1 MEEDAVEA
9 VNEAYER
16 LKDAGNNAAYAKR
29 ERADLADLFNE
40 KMDNLGL
47 DLHAKSIRH
56 GMSDVINK
64 TGLSVHA
71 KNIREGTKQ
80 IKEGISTGI
89 STSLNKTGI
98 TELKTTVSTSVST
111 SLRSVGIQKTPNS
124 SAKKRRDG
132 SFAKSFKGLES
143 DVMKRRETLAQRLS
157 NVESG
162 EGDLGNGTSRSLNG
176 LTTSED
182 CETALQDDAIQEVS
196 THSLQSD
203 PMRGSSVRFRSSRKV
218 ASEVNAD
225 PDPWEVVETL
235 AEESKNNKKNRSK
248 PYRVSAGVW
257 TAPSLRRTYKGLRR
271 YLFNLFLWS
280 RENSDEITDVAARES
295 TYAVVTFTS
304 RQAAIAA
311 RKCLADGRGADSF
324 KTMNSLPVPPLADS
338 AAFNVFDC
346 RGFTRPVTI
355 GLNESQKNWRKSL

>member
-9 VNEAYER
+9 VNEAYEQ

-29 ERADLADLFNE
+29 ERADLAGLFNE

-47 DLHAKSIRH
+47 DLHARSIRH
-56 GMSDVINK
+56 GVSGVISK

-71 KNIREGTKQ
+71 KNIREGTKH

-98 TELKTTVSTSVST
+98 MDLKTTVSTSVST
-111 SLRSVGIQKTPNS
+111 SLKSVGIQKTPNA
-124 SAKKRRDG
+124 SAKKRRDTRDG
-132 SFAKSFKGLES
+132 AFSKSFKGLES
-143 DVMKRRETLAQRLS
+143 NVMTRRDTVAQRLL
-157 NVESG
+157 NAESG
-162 EGDLGNGTSRSLNG
+162 EGDLGNGTSRSLNR
-176 LTTSED
+176 LPASED
-182 CETALQDDAIQEVS
+182 GEASLQDVS
-196 THSLQSD
+196 QG
-203 PMRGSSVRFRSSRKV
+203 GSSMRFRSNRKI
-218 ASEVNAD
+218 APEVNAD

-235 AEESKNNKKNRSK
+235 AEESKNNKKKHSK
-248 PYRVSAGVW
+248 AYRVSDGVW
-257 TAPSLRRTYKGLRR
+257 NTPSLRRTYKGLRR
-271 YLFNLFLWS
+271 YLLNLFLWS
-280 RENSDEITDVAARES
+280 RENSDEMTDVMARES

-311 RKCLADGRGADSF
+311 RRCLADGRGADSF